1 MISQLTVLR
10 IKWLAGVNWRR
21 WGSRLR
27 SHFALPSPEGRT
39 EYVRTPVD
47 VLLYTNIEIY
57 NIYIIDIH
65 IL

>member
-47 VLLYTNIEIY
+47 VLLYTNI
-57 NIYIIDIH
+57 
-65 IL
+65 